1 MRSATVWS
9 NLSNVH
15 AARRLE
21 SIIADGSG
29 LLLQQLL
36 QLILRGALILLR
48 NAVQYLEPHIWGHHW
63 HSTRQIISSRRGA
76 LDIIKIQVSFSRY
89 VHHESDFII
98 TKKMYLNTIIKKNI
112 SITIALEVNQ
122 VVTNTLEKRK
132 W

>member
-21 SIIADGSG
+21 SIIADGSE

-48 NAVQYLEPHIWGHHW
+48 GHHW
-63 HSTRQIISSRRGA
+63 HSTRQIVSSRRGA

-112 SITIALEVNQ
+112 GITIALEVNQ